1 MEYFPHE
8 RKMQNWRKN
17 VPSIKIGAFLC
28 HYIYVISSALHNKV
42 KHTDTYKQQNKTRDE
57 TEGKELVEQLVS

>member
-1 MEYFPHE
+1 MKEKCRIGE
-8 RKMQNWRKN
+8 KN
-17 VPSIKIGAFLC
+17 VPSIKIWAFLC

-42 KHTDTYKQQNKTRDE
+42 KHTDTYKQNKTRDE